1 MRLSNLSWPIWSRAM
16 EPCHRDLARPA
27 KRLEGG
33 ERCIDVIEFLVITAA
48 IGAGPIKIIRA
59 LRASKP

>member
-1 MRLSNLSWPIWSRAM
+1 M